1 MTEKFNPF
9 EFLSSALAI
18 ASFGGLAALLRSKQ
32 RLSPRAVVAAI
43 IYSGISGLIVFLLLC
58 NYCGAENVHLLLGV
72 SGLAGIGNVTVID
85 FLIQAAKSGLNINIS
100 TRKENDN
107 DEHPDS

>member
-32 RLSPRAVVAAI
+32 KLSTRAVAAAI

-58 NYCGAENVHLLLGV
+58 NYCGAENVYLLLGV

-85 FLIQAAKSGLNINIS
+85 FLIQAAKSGLNIHIS
-100 TRKENDN
+100 TSKEDDN
-107 DEHPDS
+107 GSPGP

>member
-32 RLSPRAVVAAI
+32 KLSPRAVAAAI

-58 NYCGAENVHLLLGV
+58 NYCGAENVYLLLGV

-85 FLIQAAKSGLNINIS
+85 FIIQAAKSGLNVHIS
-100 TRKENDN
+100 TRKEDD
-107 DEHPDS
+107 DEHSNP